1 MARKMLL
8 LDIDAILNKQFNI
21 DFKGYSP
28 VEVDQFLDSVVRDY
42 DSYEKMLSEV
52 SDETEHLKNENSA
65 LKSKVAELEAKV
77 RRLEDNNSTINNQIT
92 SNLSQVDILRRI
104 ARLEQ
109 EVFNKK

>member
-1 MARKMLL
+1 ML
-8 LDIDAILNKQFNI
+8 FR
-21 DFKGYSP
+21 
-28 VEVDQFLDSVVRDY
+28 SV
-42 DSYEKMLSEV
+42 SE
-52 SDETEHLKNENSA
+52 EAEHLKDENSA